1 MPKMTYLWYAEYIS
15 FKQGSRLKQTRFYKP
30 NKSET
35 TVWILRS
42 SYLAGGWA
50 QAEEIQV
57 VGNEDQSFRENELG
71 NYIYS

>member
-1 MPKMTYLWYAEYIS
+1 MTYLWYAEYIS

-50 QAEEIQV
+50 HRQAEEIQV